1 MTDQYVVEMVDISK
15 SFGGVVALDGV
26 DLQLQRGEI
35 LGIVGDNGAGKST
48 LMKILSSLH
57 LPDKGKIH
65 IDGQLVAFAAPQD
78 ARASGVEMIYQDLA
92 LFDNLDITANVY
104 IGRELSRSILGIP
117 FLDKR
122 RMHAEAQQLFERL
135 NIGIESTEQLVSGL
149 SGGQRQSVAVGR
161 ALSFNCKVLIMD
173 EPTAALGVKEVK
185 TLLKIIAGLRDQG
198 MSIIII
204 SHRIPDLM
212 AIGDRVMVMK
222 GGRRVGMLKVA
233 DCTVDDCVDLIVR
246 GDARSGTDQQ
256 NAQNP
261 SAV

>member
-173 EPTAALGVKEVK
+173 EPTAALGPSESAMVAD
-185 TLLKIIAGLRDQG
+185 LIRQLRDEG
-198 MSIIII
+198 IGIFLV
-204 SHRIPDLM
+204 SHDMHDVFDLC
-212 AIGDRVMVMK
+212 DRVIVMNRGEQVGAHGIEEVTKDDILSLIIK
-222 GGRRVGMLKVA
+222 GELPMDWAPRNQGQL
-233 DCTVDDCVDLIVR
+233 
-246 GDARSGTDQQ
+246 Q
-256 NAQNP
+256 
-261 SAV
+261 